1 MKTTRLLLA
10 AAASV
15 LALGLVGCGS
25 DGGNDRV
32 PTAAGA
38 DGRSQGTSAGGG
50 QDGGDDVAAYVKSQ
64 REYVKCLRTN
74 GIDAPDPDSR
84 GTIDF
89 GGGDAVRDV
98 KKNPKFRTATEKC
111 AQYVKAVPESVDR
124 GNQPKLSP
132 EQIKVKR
139 EYAACMQKN
148 GAADF
153 PDPGPDG
160 LRQGD
165 WDQSSAGAKRA
176 ARVCG
181 PIVGVPENPGP
192 GKG

>member
-1 MKTTRLLLA
+1 MRANRVLLA

-15 LALGLVGCGS
+15 VALALTGCGGDEGDS
-25 DGGNDRV
+25 DI
-32 PTAAGA
+32 PTAASGGA
-38 DGRSQGTSAGGG
+38 ATPSAGSDAQG
-50 QDGGDDVAAYVKSQ
+50 GGDDVAAYVQAQ
-64 REYVKCLRTN
+64 REYVKCLREN
-74 GIDAPDPDSR
+74 GVDAPDPDEK

-89 GGGDAVRDV
+89 GDNLDLKKDA
-98 KKNPKFRTATEKC
+98 KFRAATEKC
-111 AQYVKAVPESVDR
+111 AEYLAAVPESIEK
-124 GNQPKLSP
+124 GNQSKLTA
-132 EQIKVKR
+132 EQIKVKQQ
-139 EYAACMQKN
+139 YAKCMQEN

-160 LRQGD
+160 LGQGE

-176 ARVCG
+176 IRICG